1 DKAKAE
7 ARWSAMLEATLP
19 KPPPPKAVEAKP
31 AATPPPAA
39 APAAPAPAP
48 AAPASTAKKQVRAGT
63 AGGLGLLLT
72 AFQVP
77 VPPAVAPSASATPA
91 PATGGVPILTVD
103 QFQDVYQVASLAA
116 DRGFAA
122 LSMHAIR
129 EAVRGGAP
137 TTPPNQRTNGG
148 GMWIPRTVN

>member
-1 DKAKAE
+1 YTTAILREWGQLEFDRGDKAKAE
-7 ARWSAMLEATLP
+7 ARWSTLLEAALP

-31 AATPPPAA
+31 APPPAA

-48 AAPASTAKKQVRAGT
+48 AAPASTAKKQVRAGG
-63 AGGLGLLLT
+63 AAGLGLLLT

-77 VPPAVAPSASATPA
+77 VPAAVAPGAAATPA
-91 PATGGVPILTVD
+91 TPGASLVLTVD

-122 LSMHAIR
+122 LSMHAIK

-137 TTPPNQRTNGG
+137 AAPPN
-148 GMWIPRTVN
+148 